1 MRRFEDEKMFYR
13 PPLLE
18 EPCAQTLSG
27 TKLYRNINIGHDGT
41 CAATR
46 RGNSPST
53 LAGFSPLL
61 WQCSSIFLLTV
72 LNKQMHCPNQANC
85 ASDFFAF
92 EPAGDA
98 DMAMNLLGGPCK
110 IVAGNPP
117 WQSIWGQILHTAVSC
132 LCRGGTSAQLT
143 WEGRTID
150 WGTFH
155 VKIRSSMSTR

>member
-1 MRRFEDEKMFYR
+1 MRRCFYR

-41 CAATR
+41 CAATQ

-53 LAGFSPLL
+53 LAGFSPQL

-72 LNKQMHCPNQANC
+72 LNKQMHCPSQANC
-85 ASDFFAF
+85 ASYFFSF